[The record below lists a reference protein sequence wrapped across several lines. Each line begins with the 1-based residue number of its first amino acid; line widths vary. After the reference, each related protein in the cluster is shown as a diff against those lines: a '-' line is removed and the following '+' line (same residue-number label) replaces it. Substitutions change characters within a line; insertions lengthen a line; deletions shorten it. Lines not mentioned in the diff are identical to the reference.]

1 MYINHHMI
9 INLISKPQRQ
19 NEQPYRKKVRQKWS
33 RQDSDTMHT
42 FSIRDASANPI
53 ELKDVY
59 PALYDATEKW
69 IDIGLQLNVKSHDL
83 KRIETNFQH
92 NTDRLRETLN
102 LRLNQGD
109 LTWEH
114 VTEALENRTIGH
126 KTLADEIRS
135 KYITPQPT
143 TTTPVKR
150 GT

>member
-1 MYINHHMI
+1 M
-9 INLISKPQRQ
+9 
-19 NEQPYRKKVRQKWS
+19 
-33 RQDSDTMHT
+33 
-42 FSIRDASANPI
+42 
-53 ELKDVY
+53 
-59 PALYDATEKW
+59 
-69 IDIGLQLNVKSHDL
+69 DIGLQLNVKSHDL
-83 KRIETNFQH
+83 KRIETDFQH

-114 VTEALENRTIGH
+114 ITEALENRTIGH

-143 TTTPVKR
+143 TTTLVKQ